1 MGHWT
6 ANLSG
11 WLIGPQTLVDH
22 LPQQIIFR
30 PGQIFDFRDKLGPHP
45 MHATDDEGRAKAA
58 FARRWHLQWHVACRH
73 RLEAAPQ
80 TFKLR
85 IADSGS
91 DAPGIDQPTVGS

>member
-30 PGQIFDFRDKLGPHP
+30 PGQIFDFRDQFGPHP
-45 MHATDDEGRAKAA
+45 MHATDDEGRAKAN
-58 FARRWHLQWHVACRH
+58 RRFS
-73 RLEAAPQ
+73 P
-80 TFKLR
+80 
-85 IADSGS
+85 IAVRPGGS
-91 DAPGIDQPTVGS
+91 PLTERTAGVRPVRREQVFMPRKRPC